1 MKRTALVAALLIYA
15 TNVSGAEKWWDA
27 YNRGVA
33 AVNGKSYAAADA
45 ALQTAIAANPTE
57 STGVRAGNSI
67 ITYVPH
73 FWLGIAKFNLGD
85 TDGALRE
92 WRISEEQGAVARTA
106 YYSKLKD
113 WEARAQSEKQRDAQK
128 AASGPKKDAE
138 TAISRALEMQGTA
151 MSAGGDRT
159 SLYGDAQRKLQE
171 ALAQLR
177 SAGTDSAALRVVAQ
191 TAQQASTLFSGAAD
205 EGKKLRA
212 AAAARPKPA
221 PPRPKPEPV
230 FVVPMDAPPTD
241 TAVKPPAPQE
251 PVMVPAPVNSEAK
264 VGSEVAVQNYRRAIS
279 QAQQSARGGPK
290 ALRDFVRGQT
300 PRGEGLRDQLRGAK
314 NDADYDR
321 IRTAAETQLGEMTR
335 TIAELA
341 APPPVVARGGEEPKP
356 VVAAMASAQVDVT
369 RAYRAFATGDLAAA
383 ERLLTRIVTAT
394 PAAEAFLLRG
404 CVRYTRAMLSR
415 QPDELLRAASDDFKE
430 ALQRNRSLRLDPK
443 VFSPKL
449 VARFEQVRT
458 GR

>member
-1 MKRTALVAALLIYA
+1 MRRAVLVAALLFFA
-15 TNVSGAEKWWDA
+15 TTVSGAEKWWDA

-45 ALQTAIAANPTE
+45 ALRAAIAENPTE
-57 STGVRAGNSI
+57 STGVRAGKSI

-73 FWLGIAKFNLGD
+73 FWLGIARFNLGD

-159 SLYGDAQRKLQE
+159 PLYGDAQRKLQE

-177 SAGTDSAALRVVAQ
+177 NAGTDSAALRVVVQ
-191 TAQQASTLFSGAAD
+191 TAQQASTLFSAAAD
-205 EGKKLRA
+205 EGKRLRA
-212 AAAARPKPA
+212 AAAARPKPVV
-221 PPRPKPEPV
+221 PRPKPEPV
-230 FVVPMDAPPTD
+230 IVVPMDAPDPV
-241 TAVKPPAPQE
+241 VKPPVPQE
-251 PVMVPAPVNSEAK
+251 PVTVPAPMTSQAK
-264 VGSEVAVQNYRRAIS
+264 AASEVAVQTYRRAIT
-279 QAQQSARGGPK
+279 QVQQSAKGGPK
-290 ALRDFVRGQT
+290 VLRDFARAQT

-321 IRTAAETQLGEMTR
+321 IRIAAETQLAEMKK
-335 TIAELA
+335 TIAELN
-341 APPPVVARGGEEPKP
+341 APTSAEPKP
-356 VVAAMASAQVDVT
+356 VVAATAAAQVDVT
-369 RAYRAFATGDLAAA
+369 PAYRAFATGDLAAA
-383 ERLLTRIVTAT
+383 ERLLTRIVDSN

-415 QPDELLRAASDDFKE
+415 QPDELLREANQDFRE

-449 VARFEQVRT
+449 VARFEQVRR